1 MPSLP
6 AYTVYLFGLTAF
18 LAGITN
24 LLYPT
29 GATTSLGLPNS
40 CIPATNG
47 PPLPLPP
54 HPHAESF
61 ISPTSTDFQ
70 EGNSL
75 AAIAMGIYYTLA
87 AWQENR
93 TFFKL
98 TVPMRCLTAL
108 VFWGQD
114 GGAGG
119 QWRLAGVW
127 EGVGAV
133 VTECA
138 LVLG

>member
-18 LAGITN
+18 IAGITH
-24 LLYPT
+24 LLSPT
-29 GATTSLGLPNS
+29 SATTSLGLPNS
-40 CIPATNG
+40 CISATN
-47 PPLPLPP
+47 
-54 HPHAESF
+54 
-61 ISPTSTDFQ
+61 
-70 EGNSL
+70 GNSL

-114 GGAGG
+114 GGTGG
-119 QWRLAGVW
+119 QWRWRLAGVW
-127 EGVGAV
+127 EGGGAL
-133 VTECA
+133 VTGCA
-138 LVLG
+138 LLLG